1 MAHTFL
7 RQQCE
12 HLCSWYS
19 AESHR
24 CVVVDAEPR
33 ICLAYSV
40 VLCLSKLRKL
50 VSFYTLLNL
59 WQARIGRSFRA
70 TGLSAMESYACSHEI
85 DAKNELVH
93 CECMLQVSGMR
104 LHVLHV
110 HACSGKRFHVASSL
124 MYSGVR
130 FVHGP
135 KHVHECFSFRK
146 ALLIRLQKNSTP

>member
-24 CVVVDAEPR
+24 CVVVDAEPC

-40 VLCLSKLRKL
+40 VSCLSKLRKL

-104 LHVLHV
+104 LNVVHV

-124 MYSGVR
+124 MYSG
-130 FVHGP
+130 F
-135 KHVHECFSFRK
+135 
-146 ALLIRLQKNSTP
+146 ALCMVPSMCMNVSALEKLC